1 MKLFAYLG
9 ALAAACV
16 LLMLAAVSAEAQT
29 LGDSLLGVFR
39 PYLIELA
46 GIFIAALAAWLFKLI
61 REKLG
66 LDIEARHREA
76 FQTALT
82 QAAGLLISRLGSG
95 SLAARLPM
103 DSPGIIDGVAYVQS
117 AVPDAVA
124 RFSLEPHVI
133 SEKLTAK
140 IGVIAAPAI
149 GRV

>member
-9 ALAAACV
+9 VLAAACV

-39 PYLIELA
+39 PYIIELA
-46 GIFIAALAAWLFKLI
+46 GILIAALSAWLFKLI

-95 SLAARLPM
+95 SLASRLPI
-103 DSPGIIDGVAYVQS
+103 DSPAIADGVAYVQQ

-124 RFSLEPHVI
+124 RFGIESHVI
-133 SEKLTAK
+133 AEKLTAK
-140 IGVIAAPAI
+140 IGVLAAPAI

>member
-9 ALAAACV
+9 AQAAACV

-95 SLAARLPM
+95 SLASRLPI
-103 DSPGIIDGVAYVQS
+103 DSPGIADGVAYVQG

-124 RFSLEPHVI
+124 RFGLEPHVI
-133 SEKLTAK
+133 GEKLIAK
-140 IGVIAAPAI
+140 IGVLAAPAI
-149 GRV
+149 KQF